1 MEDEKITIYGE
12 LYSTKNSKRIL
23 RAGNKIFIGK
33 SAVSKS
39 ADKYIEQQLIL
50 HKQKWK
56 SLCSNK
62 KYPLSLAFTLYRKT
76 KRHFDW
82 VNIVQGLLDCM
93 VRCEWL
99 PDDDMEHLTPVFE
112 KWEVDAKNPR
122 VEIKIVNK

>member
-1 MEDEKITIYGE
+1 MENEKIIIYGE

-23 RAGNKIFIGK
+23 KAGDKIFIGK
-33 SAVSKS
+33 SAVSKA
-39 ADKYIEQQLIL
+39 ADRVIEQQLML

-56 SLCSNK
+56 SLCMGK
-62 KYPLSLAFTLYRKT
+62 KYPLSVAFTLYRKT

-93 VRCEWL
+93 VRCDWL

-112 KWEVDAKNPR
+112 SWAVDSKNPR
-122 VEIKIVNK
+122 VEIKIL